1 MKDITVFLTE
11 QFEVETTTANIT
23 EGEVKSEKD
32 FREFA
37 EKMAKEAFGDKFD
50 EDKFNDTIKKF
61 LDDNKDLVDDGNW
74 GELVGM
80 WEEGFTKED

>member
-11 QFEVETTTANIT
+11 QLQINEEK
-23 EGEVKSEKD
+23 EVKNEKD

-37 EKMAKEAFGDKFD
+37 KAMAQEAFGDEFD
-50 EDKFNDTIKKF
+50 EDKFKETVDGF
-61 LDDNKDLVDDGNW
+61 LEDNK
-74 GELVGM
+74 ELVEKGDWAEVVGK

>member
-11 QFEVETTTANIT
+11 QFEAAAASVNED
-23 EGEVKSEKD
+23 GKVKSEKD

-50 EDKFNDTIKKF
+50 EDKFKETVDKF
-61 LDDNKDLVDDGNW
+61 LDDNKDLVDEDKW
-74 GELVGM
+74 AEVVGK

>member
-11 QFEVETTTANIT
+11 QLQINEEK
-23 EGEVKSEKD
+23 EVKDEKS

-37 EKMAKEAFGDKFD
+37 KAMAKEAFGDEFD
-50 EDKFNDTIKKF
+50 EDKFKKTVDGF
-61 LDDNKDLVDDGNW
+61 LEDNKDLVEKGDW
-74 GELVGM
+74 AEVVGK

>member
-11 QFEVETTTANIT
+11 QFETPKANVT

-37 EKMAKEAFGDKFD
+37 EKMAKEAFGDEFD
-50 EDKFNDTIKKF
+50 EDKFKDTIDGF
-61 LDDNKDLVDDGNW
+61 LKDNKDLVDEGNW
-74 GELVGM
+74 AELIGK

>member
-11 QFEVETTTANIT
+11 QLEQANVT
-23 EGEVKSEKD
+23 ESEVKSEEE

-37 EKMAKEAFGDKFD
+37 TKMCKEAHGDDFD
-50 EDKFNDTIKKF
+50 EDKCKEAIDGF
-61 LDDNKDLVDDGNW
+61 LEDNKDLVEKEEW
-74 GELVGM
+74 GELVGK

>member
-11 QFEVETTTANIT
+11 QFEAAAASVNED
-23 EGEVKSEKD
+23 GKVKSEKD

-50 EDKFNDTIKKF
+50 EDKFKETVDKF
-61 LDDNKDLVDDGNW
+61 LDDNKDLVDDDKW
-74 GELVGM
+74 AEVVGK